1 MKRSDRE
8 VISSTLEKQR
18 RKITGIDS
26 LLDQI
31 DKSFPLRS
39 YSRSGKSMG
48 IISEEKNLWGR

>member
-39 YSRSGKSMG
+39 YSRSGKSIG

>member
-39 YSRSGKSMG
+39 YSRSGKSIG
-48 IISEEKNLWGR
+48 KISEEKNLWGR